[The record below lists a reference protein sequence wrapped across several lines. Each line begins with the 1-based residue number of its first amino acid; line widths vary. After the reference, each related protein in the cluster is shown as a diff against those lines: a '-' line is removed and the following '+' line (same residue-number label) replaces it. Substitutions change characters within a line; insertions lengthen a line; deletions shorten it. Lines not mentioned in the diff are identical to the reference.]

1 MVFQKNAG
9 ESDADFMGRAVTG
22 SVGAVQEAWRRG
34 NVLAPGKE
42 EILMAEVPLVGI
54 ADWVLVRGRLAGVPA
69 VKRSDLIRLGK
80 QSARVEI
87 HYLGD
92 PTRLRTA
99 LAQRDL
105 VLGGGEDAWSL
116 RPRPGSVPTR

>member
-1 MVFQKNAG
+1 MA
-9 ESDADFMGRAVTG
+9 SA
-22 SVGAVQEAWRRG
+22 GAVQEAWRRG

-42 EILMAEVPLVGI
+42 EILTAEVPLVGV

-69 VKRSDLIRLGK
+69 VKRSDLMSLGK

-105 VLGGGEDAWSL
+105 VLDGAEGAWSL
-116 RPRPGSVPTR
+116 RPRPGSVPPR